1 MDWFITILLVLLFI
15 CCLLLAAYLVI
26 MALDD
31 FNYSEVHRRPI
42 KEKKSTNALINIIHL
57 HNLIRGGF

>member
-15 CCLLLAAYLVI
+15 CCLLLAEYLVI
-26 MALDD
+26 KALDD
-31 FNYSEVHRRPI
+31 FNYSDVHRRQT
-42 KEKKSTNALINIIHL
+42 KEKKSTNELINIIHL